1 MKKTTCCLASL
12 SLLTGCVAENSK
24 QSKTDNPY
32 YHVEKV
38 ETDKGQLDKITI
50 SGPPTPPKGY
60 DRPVVRPD
68 KISKKDENAT
78 SKTHSTHNK
87 KIPSKK

>member
-24 QSKTDNPY
+24 HSKTDNPY

-38 ETDKGQLDKITI
+38 ETDKGTQLEKITI

-60 DRPVVRPD
+60 DRPVVKPD
-68 KISKKDENAT
+68 TTTKKDYN
-78 SKTHSTHNK
+78 ST
-87 KIPSKK
+87 P